1 MDFEYS
7 NDLVIANGDIRLVTG
22 LPEDAQRIKD
32 RLSTFIGEWF
42 LDIQFGPDYRKDV
55 LKKNPNI
62 QLISALLRE
71 EILKS
76 VPGASIIGFTSSL
89 SSTRVLS
96 ISYTVKTNNGIV
108 ADVIVIPTST
118 PPVIIV
124 PPPPPSP
131 SFIFSDFVVPWSALP
146 VPGYQGFGATA
157 TGGITPFVV
166 TSLLDS
172 GPGTL
177 RDALSQS
184 GRYITF
190 SVGGTI
196 SLTAPCYV
204 LLDTTIDGFSAPSA
218 VTITSTVD
226 ALILIGEPLSVTTR
240 GSNIIVKGLRIR
252 GTGGDGIQIFRNAHD
267 IVIDHC
273 DIAGYQDGAIDVT
286 EGSFNITISWCLINH
301 TVPGAPGT
309 SLLNYDVGHISHHH
323 NLLYGSPDR
332 NPIVHGTL
340 TRAYSAGPVHEDPIA
355 DISNNIVWNY
365 SIGIYARSFNPSV
378 ATANVTNTLMKN
390 DGVTTPGNTIVRSR
404 GDAIIALANMYIKGN
419 VSIHDCRGTVYSY
432 GPDANY
438 TRATMNDQNN
448 QTVPFTAPPITGPS
462 ITDQQGRLNTWT
474 AVKNGAGIIGSFP
487 DDTDAAAAR
496 NAVIIP
502 ASSIFTQ
509 PWNDG

>member
-1 MDFEYS
+1 MDLEYS

-62 QLISALLRE
+62 QLISALLRK

-76 VPGASIIGFTSSL
+76 VPGASIIGFSSNL

-118 PPVIIV
+118 PPVIVV
-124 PPPPPSP
+124 PTPPSP
-131 SFIFSDFVVPWSALP
+131 SFVFSDFVMPWSALP
-146 VPGYQGFGATA
+146 VLGYQGFGAAA

-204 LLDTTIDGFSAPSA
+204 LLNTTIDGFSAPSA
-218 VTITSTVD
+218 VTITSTFD
-226 ALILIGEPLSVTTR
+226 ALILIGEALSVTAS

-252 GTGGDGIQIFRNAHD
+252 GAGGDGIQITRNAHD

-273 DIAGYQDGAIDVT
+273 DVAGSLDGDIDIT
-286 EGSFNITISWCLINH
+286 EGCHNVTISHCLVNNSG
-301 TVPGAPGT
+301 VGSPGC
-309 SLLNYDVGHISHHH
+309 SLLSYDSGHVTYHD
-323 NLLYGSPDR
+323 NLFYGGDDR
-332 NPIVHGTL
+332 NPIITGTYL
-340 TRAYSAGPVHEDPIA
+340 RAYSAGPQHQDPMA
-355 DISNNIVWNY
+355 DLANNIVWNY
-365 SIGIYARSFNPSV
+365 GTGIYGRSFDPSV
-378 ATANVTNTLMKN
+378 ATANIINTLMMY
-390 DGVTTPGNTIVRSR
+390 DGVTNPANTIVRAR
-404 GDAIIALANMYIKGN
+404 GDTTVARANMYIKGN
-419 VSIHDCRGTVYSY
+419 VSVHDCRGFAYSY
-432 GPDANY
+432 GPDAAY
-438 TRATMNDQNN
+438 PRATMNDQNN
-448 QTVPFTAPPITGPS
+448 QTVPFTAPPITGPLV
-462 ITDQQGRLNTWT
+462 TDQAGRLAVWT
-474 AVKNGAGIIGSFP
+474 TVKNGAGIIGSFP
-487 DDTDAAAAR
+487 DDADAAAAR
-496 NAVIIP
+496 NAVTIP